1 MATILNNC
9 CTPLFLDFLK
19 HQITKSRK
27 WNFNYPTG
35 KPFEDKHAKIDIIQG
50 DTMHDEFLAGVSMSL
65 LMMIHEKAKQENIN
79 VPLDLLFC
87 GVSMKDKHREDN
99 IHTDHEKDELKDTPI
114 TKVLGI
120 LNSDWNREIDGG
132 GFEHGNDIHK
142 LEAGD
147 FIIFDPRIKHRAE
160 DIKSDKKRI
169 AIDWTLKNG

>member
-1 MATILNNC
+1 M
-9 CTPLFLDFLK
+9 
-19 HQITKSRK
+19 
-27 WNFNYPTG
+27 G

-50 DTMHDEFLAGVSMSL
+50 DTIHDEFLAGVSMSL
-65 LMMIHEKAKQENIN
+65 LMLIHEKAKQENVD
-79 VPLDLLFC
+79 VPLNLLFC

-132 GFEHGNDIHK
+132 GFEHGDKIHK

-147 FIIFDPRIKHRAE
+147 FIIFNPRIKHRAE
-160 DIKSDKKRI
+160 DIISDKKRI
-169 AIDWTLKNG
+169 AIDWTIRNG